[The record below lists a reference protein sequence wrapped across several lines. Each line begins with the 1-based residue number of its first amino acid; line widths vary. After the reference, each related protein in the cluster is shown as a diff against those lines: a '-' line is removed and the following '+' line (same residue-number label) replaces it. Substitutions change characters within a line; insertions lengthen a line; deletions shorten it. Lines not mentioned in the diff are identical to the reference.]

1 MMKKYI
7 VRLTEAEREQLQVI
21 VTKGKAPAYKI
32 KHANILLKADA
43 DGPGWIDTRIADAF
57 GCHVRTVEHV
67 RRRMV
72 LHGLRRALGRKKQTR
87 PPRERKLDGEGGPA
101 AGGLMISTAGWLFS

>member
-1 MMKKYI
+1 
-7 VRLTEAEREQLQVI
+7 
-21 VTKGKAPAYKI
+21 
-32 KHANILLKADA
+32 
-43 DGPGWIDTRIADAF
+43 
-57 GCHVRTVEHV
+57 VRTVEHV